1 MSVAILPL
9 LGAGG
14 MALSAMAKAVQ
25 ALYGMAVDLNEYL
38 DQHILDMKGSENPTI
53 SRTGRI
59 LEMAKLGFGIGYI
72 TPVVIIAAG
81 QLLLGNSLSAITTV
95 ATAAT
100 MTNPVAMTCAAI
112 GAIYYGWGALTD
124 VERDEILQKLS
135 QGLEVGIEMI
145 KSMVGFIINKTKE
158 LLSSKNI
165 DEIKSFIGSAAAV
178 FGKRLGDVTHKLS
191 DVASDT
197 FDVFKKQGSLAMEK
211 TFEAATDARDNVAL
225 TAAKVGESVDTL
237 KDKIGE
243 AILKTKDAASGV
255 LDTAS
260 TAISEKVDSF
270 HATLEKSNDKLRQNE
285 ISKDTIK

>member
-9 LGAGG
+9 LGAST
-14 MALSAMAKAVQ
+14 MTQ
-25 ALYGMAVDLNEYL
+25 AIQTLYGMATNVNDYL

-53 SRTGRI
+53 FRTGRI

-72 TPVVIIAAG
+72 TPVVIIAVG
-81 QLLLGNSLSAITTV
+81 QLLLGNPLSAISTI

-100 MTNPVAMTCAAI
+100 MTNPIAMTCAAI
-112 GAIYYGWGALTD
+112 GAIYYGWGALSD
-124 VERDEILQKLS
+124 VERNQILEKLS
-135 QGLEVGIEMI
+135 QGFEVGIELI

-165 DEIKSFIGSAAAV
+165 DEIKKYIGSAAEV

-191 DVASDT
+191 DVASDAL
-197 FDVFKKQGSLAMEK
+197 DVFKKQSSLSIEK

-225 TAAKVGESVDTL
+225 TAAKVGEGVDTL
-237 KDKIGE
+237 KEKISE
-243 AILKTKDAASGV
+243 TLLKTKGAASGA

-260 TAISEKVDSF
+260 TAISETADSI
-270 HATLEKSNDKLRQNE
+270 HATLEKSSRKLRNTDAR
-285 ISKDTIK
+285 KDPS

>member
-72 TPVVIIAAG
+72 TPVVVIAAG
-81 QLLLGNSLSAITTV
+81 QLLLGNTLSAITTV

-112 GAIYYGWGALTD
+112 GAIYYGWGALSD
-124 VERDEILQKLS
+124 VERDEILDKLS
-135 QGLEVGIEMI
+135 QGLEVGIELI

-165 DEIKSFIGSAAAV
+165 DDIKNFIESAASV
-178 FGKRLGDVTHKLS
+178 FGRSLGDVTHKLS
-191 DVASDT
+191 DVVGDA
-197 FDVFKKQGSLAMEK
+197 FDVFKKQTSLAMER
-211 TFEAATDARDNVAL
+211 TLEAATDARESMAL
-225 TAAKVGESVDTL
+225 TAAKVGDSVDTL
-237 KDKIGE
+237 KGKFGD
-243 AILKTKDAASGV
+243 AILMTKATASGTLDAASNAV
-255 LDTAS
+255 FEVA
-260 TAISEKVDSF
+260 DSIQ
-270 HATLEKSNDKLRQNE
+270 TKLEKSSSKPQQNDIQNDQP
-285 ISKDTIK
+285 K

>member
-25 ALYGMAVDLNEYL
+25 TLYGMAVDLNEYL

-72 TPVVIIAAG
+72 TPVVVIAAG
-81 QLLLGNSLSAITTV
+81 QLLLGNTLSAITTV

-112 GAIYYGWGALTD
+112 GAIYYGWGALSD
-124 VERDEILQKLS
+124 VERDEILDKLS
-135 QGLEVGIEMI
+135 QGLEVGIELI

-165 DEIKSFIGSAAAV
+165 DDIKNFIESAASV
-178 FGKRLGDVTHKLS
+178 FGRSLGDVTHKLS
-191 DVASDT
+191 DVVGDA
-197 FDVFKKQGSLAMEK
+197 FDVFKKQTSLAMER
-211 TFEAATDARDNVAL
+211 TLEAATDARESMAL
-225 TAAKVGESVDTL
+225 TAAKVGDSVDTL
-237 KDKIGE
+237 KGKFGD
-243 AILKTKDAASGV
+243 AILMTKATASGTLDAASNAV
-255 LDTAS
+255 FEVA
-260 TAISEKVDSF
+260 DSIQ
-270 HATLEKSNDKLRQNE
+270 TKLEKSSSKPQQNDIQNDQP
-285 ISKDTIK
+285 K